1 MISIFKVIQ
10 EMETGKSIKLTGSGQ
25 DYVAKEGTAKG
36 DKVQAAVADNRFTK
50 GKGKEDGKIM
60 GAPNNPD
67 VAYRYLN
74 TPLSRVTKTR
84 L

>member
-10 EMETGKSIKLTGSGQ
+10 EMEETGKTIKLTGSGQ

-50 GKGKEDGKIM
+50 GKEDGKIM

-67 VAYRYLN
+67 VAFRYLN
-74 TPLSRVTKTR
+74 TPLSRITKTR

>member
-1 MISIFKVIQ
+1 MISVSHLFFEV
-10 EMETGKSIKLTGSGQ
+10 ETGKTIKLTGSGQ

-50 GKGKEDGKIM
+50 GKEDGKII

-67 VAYRYLN
+67 VSYRYLN
-74 TPLSRVTKTR
+74 TPLSRITKTR
-84 L
+84 I

>member
-1 MISIFKVIQ
+1 MISILGIIE
-10 EMETGKSIKLTGSGQ
+10 EMQTGKEIKLTGSGQ

-36 DKVQAAVADNRFTK
+36 DKAQEAVADNRFT
-50 GKGKEDGKIM
+50 KGKEDGKIM

-74 TPLSRVTKTR
+74 TPLARVTKTR

>member
-1 MISIFKVIQ
+1 MISILRVIQ
-10 EMETGKSIKLTGSGQ
+10 ELQTGKEIKLTGSGQ

-36 DKVQAAVADNRFTK
+36 DKVQAAVEDNRFTK
-50 GKGKEDGKIM
+50 GGEDGQIK

-74 TPLSRVTKTR
+74 TPLARITKTR

>member
-1 MISIFKVIQ
+1 MLSIASLIEQVQ
-10 EMETGKSIKLTGSGQ
+10 TGKEIKMGGTGK
-25 DYVAKEGTAKG
+25 DYAAKETTAKG
-36 DKVQAAVADNRFTK
+36 DKVQAAVADNRFT
-50 GKGKEDGKIM
+50 KGKEDGKIM

-74 TPLSRVTKTR
+74 TPLSRITKTR

>member
-1 MISIFKVIQ
+1 MISILKTIYEV
-10 EMETGKSIKLTGSGQ
+10 ETGKTIKLTGSGQ
-25 DYVAKEGTAKG
+25 DYVAKETTAKG
-36 DKVQAAVADNRFTK
+36 DKVQAAVADNRFT
-50 GKGKEDGKIM
+50 KGKEDGKIM

-74 TPLSRVTKTR
+74 TPLSRITKTR

>member
-1 MISIFKVIQ
+1 MISVLGI
-10 EMETGKSIKLTGSGQ
+10 MEQVQTGKEIKLTGSGQ

-50 GKGKEDGKIM
+50 GGEDGQIK
-60 GAPNNPD
+60 GAPKNPD
-67 VAYRYLN
+67 VAFRYLN
-74 TPLSRVTKTR
+74 TPLARVTKTR